1 MSKVYCTAFFKAK
14 EGRSEELFDILKG
27 LEEETHKEKGCI
39 QYKVMKCIDNQF
51 SEGKFGKEYN
61 ILFNEIWETVE
72 DFNAHNQAAHIT
84 EFFTEQCLKNT
95 GSAES
100 WNVNLFE

>member
-1 MSKVYCTAFFKAK
+1 MVYCIAEFKAK
-14 EGRSEELFDILKG
+14 EGREDELFGILQG

-39 QYKVMKCIDNQF
+39 QYKVMRKITNEF
-51 SEGKFGKEYN
+51 AGGESKG
-61 ILFNEIWETVE
+61 IIFNEIWETVE
-72 DFNAHNQAAHIT
+72 DFNVHNKADHIT
-84 EFFTEQCLKNT
+84 EFFTEQCLKET